1 MPLKFGW
8 DDAEEI
14 GIQLADKFPE
24 TDPLSIR
31 FTELLKWVVALEGFT
46 GDPQQSSEGKLEA
59 IQMAWLEKYK
69 DRQGS

>member
-31 FTELLKWVVALEGFT
+31 FTELLKWVVELEGFT
-46 GDPQQSSEGKLEA
+46 GDLKQSSEGKLEA
-59 IQMAWLEKYK
+59 IQMAWLEEYK

>member
-31 FTELLKWVVALEGFT
+31 FTELLKWVVELEGFT
-46 GDPQQSSEGKLEA
+46 GDPQQSSEGKLET
-59 IQMAWLEKYK
+59 IQMAWLEEYK